1 MWYNLSMSAK
11 DKFHQQVRDAL
22 VKEGWV
28 ITHDPYRIVIGK
40 RKAYIDLGAEMPL
53 AAEKEGRKIA
63 VEIKSFLGVSLL
75 DDLEDALGQYGM
87 YQAALELRDPERTL
101 YLAAPISEREELL
114 DEKDIRHILRRFHAR
129 LIFYDPQG
137 QEALEWIEPTNFA

>member
-1 MWYNLSMSAK
+1 MSAK
-11 DKFHQQVRDAL
+11 DKFHQQFRDAL
-22 VKEGWV
+22 TREGWV
-28 ITHDPYRIVIGK
+28 ITHDPYRIVIGR

-53 AAEKEGRKIA
+53 AAEKEGHKIA
-63 VEIKSFLGVSLL
+63 VEIKSFLGLSLL

-87 YQAALELRDPERTL
+87 YQVIMELRDPERIL

-114 DEKDIRHILRRFHAR
+114 NEKDMTLIFRRFNAR
-129 LIFYDPQG
+129 LIFYDPLG